1 MNHLLSRFLRFRPVF
16 AVAPSAAP
24 SLIRSVL
31 LAAVLLLPTM
41 AVAQMAPQPMRPEGR
56 GTAEEERACEPD
68 ARRLCRNVIEQGDM
82 AVLACFQRQRAQLS
96 RACAAVLRRHG
107 QIP

>member
-1 MNHLLSRFLRFRPVF
+1 MNILLRYSLLC
-16 AVAPSAAP
+16 AA
-24 SLIRSVL
+24 L
-31 LAAVLLLPTM
+31 LLLPVS
-41 AVAQMAPQPMRPEGR
+41 AEAQSQQPMRPDAR
-56 GTAEEERACEPD
+56 GTAEEEKACEPD
-68 ARRLCRNVIEQGDM
+68 ARRLCRSVIQQGDM